1 MSTPRDR
8 LAGLVPRRAR
18 RLSVL
23 AAARLRVGPSVVRL
37 VVGAERADPEA
48 LDAVLHR
55 LRAVGRGS
63 LQVLVV
69 GAGDPDRD
77 SAVGPVAARHAA
89 EDWRVTVEPRPEGHR
104 VDVRPGEQPD
114 PRTLAR
120 LLGQDAGDVADALLD
135 VPAARDEARFGQ
147 VDNPLPELPGWLEG
161 IEAGLSAL
169 TAEPGPRRAWA
180 GMVLRHQAPRFLVAA
195 ERMDDG
201 AWSALQACVA
211 RLGGQLDPAGWAAL
225 AWLTRSMTWLAS
237 EDRRAG
243 LEDLVAG
250 TRFDDGQVPT
260 TVEDRIV
267 RVAERPGGPSL
278 TGLPDRCLEL
288 HADETPLRASLRRAW
303 WSDDT
308 TLQLELFAYVTRVGT
323 DGAGVVAQAWL
334 ESDSGE
340 RLPLDAS
347 VSEDGEVTRWA
358 RERFQGHDRGV
369 LRVPVDVRRVA
380 GSPHAGWRLR
390 LSLET
395 QALSRSGEVLHA
407 DRTGSFGFL
416 EPRRMGDRVVRL
428 VHRDDGLALRLEPED
443 LKESPSPA
451 GPEITGVR
459 AADGRLLLEGRG
471 FANLTGTRFTLVG
484 PGASLVGETQDT
496 GEGSVEIAFPTRAD
510 EWGRGVAA
518 VRSGG
523 YRLVVERDGRTV
535 GAAPARTLADRLPLQ
550 LRTHDHRIRVRG
562 GRDGLVVAL
571 DAPLLDDERGP
582 RAQQLLQERYATQP
596 DALDPGLVYLQAYT
610 GQSATDSPLAI
621 HAELR
626 RRRPDLR
633 LVWAVADRSS
643 WVPDGAETVLWRSR
657 AWYDVVGRAALVVT
671 NIELEPWFHPR
682 AGQTVVQTFHGYPSK
697 SMGIRLWRSKD
708 FTDSRIEQQLAR
720 TSAKWTVLLTPSPEM
735 DVHYREE
742 YRYDGD
748 ILASGYPRDD
758 ALLAPDADEVRDRV
772 RRRMGAEPDQVVV
785 LYAPTWRD
793 DLATNFRAARMADH
807 LDTDAA
813 AKALGPDYLILLR
826 GHRFHARARE
836 GHGRSGARVL
846 DVTDYP
852 EINDLVLAC
861 DVAVLD
867 YSSLRFDVAVTG
879 KPMVFL
885 VPDLDDYASSTRG
898 FLFDFRESAPGPLLS
913 TTGEVV
919 AALQDLDRV
928 RAEHREHYE
937 RFNERFNRLQDGRA
951 AERVVD
957 RLLG

>member
-1 MSTPRDR
+1 
-8 LAGLVPRRAR
+8 
-18 RLSVL
+18 
-23 AAARLRVGPSVVRL
+23 
-37 VVGAERADPEA
+37 
-48 LDAVLHR
+48 
-55 LRAVGRGS
+55 
-63 LQVLVV
+63 
-69 GAGDPDRD
+69 
-77 SAVGPVAARHAA
+77 
-89 EDWRVTVEPRPEGHR
+89 
-104 VDVRPGEQPD
+104 
-114 PRTLAR
+114 
-120 LLGQDAGDVADALLD
+120 
-135 VPAARDEARFGQ
+135 
-147 VDNPLPELPGWLEG
+147 
-161 IEAGLSAL
+161 
-169 TAEPGPRRAWA
+169 
-180 GMVLRHQAPRFLVAA
+180 
-195 ERMDDG
+195 
-201 AWSALQACVA
+201 
-211 RLGGQLDPAGWAAL
+211 
-225 AWLTRSMTWLAS
+225 
-237 EDRRAG
+237 
-243 LEDLVAG
+243 
-250 TRFDDGQVPT
+250 
-260 TVEDRIV
+260 
-267 RVAERPGGPSL
+267 
-278 TGLPDRCLEL
+278 
-288 HADETPLRASLRRAW
+288 
-303 WSDDT
+303 
-308 TLQLELFAYVTRVGT
+308 
-323 DGAGVVAQAWL
+323 
-334 ESDSGE
+334 
-340 RLPLDAS
+340 
-347 VSEDGEVTRWA
+347 
-358 RERFQGHDRGV
+358 
-369 LRVPVDVRRVA
+369 
-380 GSPHAGWRLR
+380 
-390 LSLET
+390 
-395 QALSRSGEVLHA
+395 
-407 DRTGSFGFL
+407 
-416 EPRRMGDRVVRL
+416 VRL
-428 VHRDDGLALRLEPED
+428 VHRDDGLALRLEPGD
-443 LKESPSPA
+443 LKESPSPG

-459 AADGRLLLEGRG
+459 ADTGRLLLEGRG

-484 PGASLVGETQDT
+484 PGGSLGGETQDT
-496 GEGSVEIAFPTRAD
+496 GQGSVEIAFPTRAD

-535 GAAPARTLADRLPLQ
+535 GVAPARALADRLPLQ
-550 LRTHDHRIRVRG
+550 LRTDDHRIRARG

-571 DAPLLDDERGP
+571 DAPLLDDELGP
-582 RAQQLLQERYATQP
+582 RAQQLLQERYATLP

-643 WVPDGAETVLWRSR
+643 WVPEGAETVLWRSR

-682 AGQTVVQTFHGYPSK
+682 AGQMVVQTFHGYPSK

-742 YRYDGD
+742 YRYDGE

-758 ALLAPDADEVRDRV
+758 ALLAPDADGVRDRV
-772 RRRMGAEPDQVVV
+772 RRRLGAEPDQVVV

-807 LDTDAA
+807 LETDAA
-813 AKALGPDYLILLR
+813 AESLGPGHLILLR

-836 GHGRSGARVL
+836 GHAGSGARVL

-885 VPDLDDYASSTRG
+885 VPDLDDYATSTRG